1 MITKDKIHI
10 YKSYG
15 GDVDGWARVGS
26 KEEKE
31 LMNDEDWF
39 LIEDLLQDISLQN
52 SGNSSKEYS
61 IKIDEKLKEK
71 CSDEEAIKQLKEL
84 AE

>member
-1 MITKDKIHI
+1 MITKDKIQI
-10 YKSYG
+10 YKNYG
-15 GDVDGWARVGS
+15 GDVDGWTRVGS

-39 LIEDLLQDISLQN
+39 LIEDLLLDLSLQN
-52 SGNSSKEYS
+52 NSNSSKEYS
-61 IKIDEKLKEK
+61 IKITEK
-71 CSDEEAIKQLKEL
+71 CSDEETINQLKKL

>member
-1 MITKDKIHI
+1 MITKDKIQI
-10 YKSYG
+10 YKNYS
-15 GDVDGWARVGS
+15 GDVDGWARIGS

-39 LIEDLLQDISLQN
+39 LIEDLLQDLSLMK
-52 SGNSSKEYS
+52 SGNSSEEYN
-61 IKIDEKLKEK
+61 IKIAEKLKNK
-71 CSDEEAIKQLKEL
+71 CSDEEVVRELKEL